1 MTPFTLNIK
10 GRLTS
15 YDHPVVMGIVNVT
28 PDSFFDG
35 SRAFDSDAVAR
46 RVATLVAEGA
56 DMIDVGAYSSRPG
69 AEEVSAAEETERL
82 GRGLEVIRR
91 MYPDIP
97 VSVDTFRADVARTA
111 INEMGADIINDI
123 STANIDPDM
132 VDTVAELN
140 VPYILMHMR
149 GTPQTMTTLTEYK
162 DVTADVLAE
171 MGEVVNEL
179 ALRGVNDI
187 IIDPGF
193 GFAKTLEQNYELMA
207 NLELFRLFHR
217 PVLVGISRKSMLT
230 KPLGIPATEA
240 LNATTALNVIALD
253 RGADILRVHDVAA
266 AKQAVTVWQLTDEA
280 KRKAL

>member
-10 GRLTS
+10 GRLIS

>member
-111 INEMGADIINDI
+111 IKEMGADIINDI

-266 AKQAVTVWQLTDEA
+266 AKQAVTVWQLTNEA

>member
-56 DMIDVGAYSSRPG
+56 DMIDIGAYSSRPG

-111 INEMGADIINDI
+111 IKDMGADIINDI